1 MAYSIRMSSNCYL
14 HSLREAKGWSLKQ
27 ASKAT
32 HISLFRLSCFENG
45 YLRIPENLYPDL
57 ALVYEVP
64 VDSFNDVLAYPTPL
78 PEEKKTS
85 PMAEKFQKFLIA
97 WPTLIS
103 VYVLFA
109 IALGFFISGYTSL
122 MKIGNSTEQIYSS
135 EVQSLDAFVLSK
147 GEVDSDNEKS
157 SLAYTETNGNSLT
170 VEAPLDKRLA
180 TTTAFVYAF
189 PRENETITLTLSANH
204 GSAGF
209 SYEESDDTS
218 LSLTVYQGTG
228 RIENDHYVLEALM
241 DENYDNVTDQTL
253 LEQKQALISSYES
266 AITPLF
272 QSWCTKNGAS
282 YTLSPNEFVF
292 SIAKSN
298 ALLSSQIDFA
308 NNALLYAT
316 LFGVIFLFGSVL
328 LTLLKIVASK
338 KKKIYALAVS
348 APDLPS
354 REKNP
359 HPLSPNWKIQPFIP
373 ETAFRLAGV
382 ILILISSIM
391 LFQIALKIF
400 NSEDIL
406 ITILSEAT
414 NIIHW
419 VQLMPLIPLATTLW
433 FFIRIEILHTT
444 ENVIPTIIL
453 TFFLGLIYYF
463 SENSFLFYFQLNND
477 SYRETLITIA
487 MSMMP
492 GNLFWGMCCFS
503 LIILFLLTTPKFH
516 KKSSLVLWRL
526 LSLLPV
532 AYLLFSYFYALG
544 VNLWGWTA

>member
-32 HISLFRLSCFENG
+32 HILLFRLSCFENG

-189 PRENETITLTLSANH
+189 PRENETITLTLSA
-204 GSAGF
+204 
-209 SYEESDDTS
+209 T
-218 LSLTVYQGTG
+218 TG
-228 RIENDHYVLEALM
+228 APVS
-241 DENYDNVTDQTL
+241 VTKKAMIPPSRSRFIK
-253 LEQKQALISSYES
+253 EPA
-266 AITPLF
+266 
-272 QSWCTKNGAS
+272 
-282 YTLSPNEFVF
+282 
-292 SIAKSN
+292 
-298 ALLSSQIDFA
+298 
-308 NNALLYAT
+308 
-316 LFGVIFLFGSVL
+316 
-328 LTLLKIVASK
+328 ASK
-338 KKKIYALAVS
+338 
-348 APDLPS
+348 
-354 REKNP
+354 
-359 HPLSPNWKIQPFIP
+359 
-373 ETAFRLAGV
+373 TT
-382 ILILISSIM
+382 
-391 LFQIALKIF
+391 
-400 NSEDIL
+400 
-406 ITILSEAT
+406 ITCSK
-414 NIIHW
+414 
-419 VQLMPLIPLATTLW
+419 P
-433 FFIRIEILHTT
+433 
-444 ENVIPTIIL
+444 
-453 TFFLGLIYYF
+453 
-463 SENSFLFYFQLNND
+463 
-477 SYRETLITIA
+477 
-487 MSMMP
+487 
-492 GNLFWGMCCFS
+492 
-503 LIILFLLTTPKFH
+503 
-516 KKSSLVLWRL
+516 
-526 LSLLPV
+526 
-532 AYLLFSYFYALG
+532 
-544 VNLWGWTA
+544 